1 MKKTTLGLLA
11 MLFLTS
17 FLHAQFTVNR
27 IDGTPFTNNEIIEF
41 TGHSSDSSEL
51 KFVVNNTSTQNLD
64 FRIRCTE
71 LLNSTGAGFQLCW
84 AFQCLPSIALNGVY
98 PNFQNVINAGAST
111 TGLNDSF
118 KNFSAG
124 DGVNYPMDFTFRFFT
139 TNLAGATVGSSL
151 NVTYR
156 FQGPLSIEQRDKL
169 DLMGIRVRNTMV
181 NAFIGLDVQKTVTY
195 NLVNMQ
201 GQRISG
207 GLLSNDTNLDLS
219 NLQSG
224 IYILNFSN
232 EAGLSDTV
240 KIVKK

>member
-1 MKKTTLGLLA
+1 MKKTTLSLLA
-11 MLFLTS
+11 LLFFTS

-27 IDGTPFTNNEIIEF
+27 MDGTPFANNEIIEF
-41 TGHSSDSSEL
+41 TGHSNDASEL
-51 KFVVNNTSTQNLD
+51 KFVVNNTGTQNLD
-64 FRIRCTE
+64 FRIRCTN
-71 LLNSTGAGFQLCW
+71 LVNSTGAGFQLCW
-84 AFQCLPSIALNGVY
+84 AFQCLNSIALNGVY

-111 TGLNDSF
+111 TGFGDSF

-139 TNLAGATVGSSL
+139 INLAGATVGSNL

-169 DLMGIRVRNTMV
+169 GRMGIRVRNTVV
-181 NAFIGLDVQKTVTY
+181 NAFVGLDVQKTVTY

-207 GLLSNDTNLDLS
+207 GLLSNDTNLDMS

-224 IYILNFSN
+224 IYLLNFSN